1 MSDTTVYFKAY
12 FDWQIFGEFY
22 GDMTVKEW
30 TNDRLKIWDGQDGS
44 DGRENF
50 FLHDYQVTEEFY
62 DGPWGLM
69 MSSFWVITRVYID
82 ELNDV
87 HDIIK
92 ERIGEMLGDPDVHLR
107 FTQRLKDVPLR
118 SPV

>member
-1 MSDTTVYFKAY
+1 MSDTTVYFKAH
-12 FDWQIFGEFY
+12 FDWEIFGEFY
-22 GDMTVKEW
+22 GDMTIKEW
-30 TNDRLKIWDGQDGS
+30 TNDRLKIWDGEEAT
-44 DGRENF
+44 DGRDNF
-50 FLHDYQVTEEFY
+50 FLHDYQVTEELY

-69 MSSFWVITRVYID
+69 LSGFWVITRVNVD

-92 ERIGEMLGDPDVHLR
+92 RRVAEMIGDSDLHVR
-107 FTQRLKDVPLR
+107 FIQRLASVPLR